1 MNRSRDWW
9 VQAQADLRHAR
20 YALEGSHYEW
30 ACFAAQQAAEKG
42 IKALFEHRGARVTG
56 HVLTRML
63 QALQD
68 IGVEV
73 DPTLLEAAKVLDKFY
88 IPTRYPNSL
97 VEGAPTEFYTRQE
110 AEHALRCAEQI
121 LRFCAGLLGG

>member
-1 MNRSRDWW
+1 MNRTRDWW

-20 YALEGSHYEW
+20 YALEGGHYEW

-42 IKALFEHRGARVTG
+42 VKALFEHRGARITG

-68 IGVEV
+68 LGVEV
-73 DPTLLEAAKVLDKFY
+73 EPTLISVAKVLDKFY
-88 IPTRYPNSL
+88 IPTRYPNGL
-97 VEGAPTEFYTRQE
+97 VEGAPTEFYTREE
-110 AEHALRCAEQI
+110 AEHALHCAEQI
-121 LRFCAGLLGG
+121 LRFCADFLGR